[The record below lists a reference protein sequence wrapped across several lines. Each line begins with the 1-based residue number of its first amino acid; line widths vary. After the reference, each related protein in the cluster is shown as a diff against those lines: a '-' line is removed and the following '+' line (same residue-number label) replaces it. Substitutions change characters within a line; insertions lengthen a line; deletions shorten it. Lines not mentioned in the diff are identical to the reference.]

1 MADISIPD
9 ISIPMA
15 GDDLVFICGALRSG
29 TTLLRLMI
37 NDHPLLANPGEMDFL
52 FEPPPIAAGRRDM
65 AAYAH
70 ELSFNRVFLS
80 RRLKFREDLDYEDQ
94 VRDFVSQLVTSG
106 KRLSINIHRHFDRI
120 PAIFPNARYVH
131 LLRDPR
137 DVAKSSIGM
146 GWAGN
151 VYHGVDHWIA
161 SECDFAV
168 LAAKVDSARIHTLK
182 NEDLIRAPEAE
193 LSRLCAFLGVAFDPL
208 MLDYPRHTSYSRP
221 NPELVE
227 RWRRDLSDREVSLVE
242 GKVGAML
249 AQCGYQLS
257 GLPPVIPGASGRFLL
272 KQANR
277 LGRMRFS
284 LKRNGVPLTV
294 FDLATR
300 LIPVAPLRTI
310 ARRRLA
316 ARELRFL
323 K

>member
-1 MADISIPD
+1 MADN
-9 ISIPMA
+9 SIPMA
-15 GDDLVFICGALRSG
+15 GDDLVVICGALRSG

-37 NDHPLLANPGEMDFL
+37 NDRPLLANPGEMDFL
-52 FEPPPIAAGRRDM
+52 FEPPPIAAGRHDM

-70 ELSFNRVFLS
+70 ELSFNRVFQS
-80 RRLKFREDLDYEDQ
+80 RGLKLREGLGYEDQ
-94 VRDFVSQLVTSG
+94 VRDFASQLGTPG

-120 PAIFPNARYVH
+120 AAIFPNARYVH

-151 VYHGVDHWIA
+151 VYYGADHWIA
-161 SECDFAV
+161 SERDFAA
-168 LAAKVDSARIHTLK
+168 LAAKVDPARIHTLK
-182 NEDLIRAPEAE
+182 NEDLIRTPDAE

-208 MLDYPRHTSYSRP
+208 MLDYPSHTTYSRP

-227 RWRRDLSDREVSLVE
+227 QWRKDLSDREVALVE

-249 AQCGYQLS
+249 AQCGYQPS
-257 GLPPVIPGASGRFLL
+257 GLVPATPGASGRFLL

-284 LKRNGVPLTV
+284 LKRNGILLTV

-300 LIPVAPLRTI
+300 LIPVAPLRTN

>member
-1 MADISIPD
+1 MTENPIPAADE
-9 ISIPMA
+9 
-15 GDDLVFICGALRSG
+15 DLVFICGALRSG

-52 FEPPPIAAGRRDM
+52 FEAPPTVAGRSDM

-70 ELSFNRVFLS
+70 ELSFNRVFQS
-80 RRLKFREDLDYEDQ
+80 KGLKFRDGLGYEDQ
-94 VRDFVSQLVTSG
+94 ARDFISQLRTPG
-106 KRLSINIHRHFDRI
+106 KRLSINVHRHFGRI
-120 PAIFPNARYVH
+120 PALFPNARYVH

-137 DVAKSSIGM
+137 DVAKSAIGM

-161 SECDFAV
+161 SERDFAA
-168 LAAKVDSARIHTLK
+168 LASRVDPALIHTLK
-182 NEDLIRAPEAE
+182 NEDLISAPEAE

-208 MLDYPRHTSYSRP
+208 MLDYPSHTTYSRP
-221 NPELVE
+221 DPKLAGQ
-227 RWRRDLSDREVSLVE
+227 WRTGLSDRDVSLIE

-249 AQCGYQLS
+249 TESGYQPS
-257 GLPPVIPGASGRFLL
+257 GRPPVTPGVGDRFLL

-284 LKRNGVPLTV
+284 LKQNGVLLTA

-300 LIPVAPLRTI
+300 LVPVAPLRTM
-310 ARRRLA
+310 ARRQLA